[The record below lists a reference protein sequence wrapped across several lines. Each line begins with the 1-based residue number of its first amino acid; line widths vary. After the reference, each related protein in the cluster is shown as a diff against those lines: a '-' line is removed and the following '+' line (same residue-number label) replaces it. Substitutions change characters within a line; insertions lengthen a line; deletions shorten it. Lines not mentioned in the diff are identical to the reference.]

1 MERKSLRDISWQVI
15 PGLENYAASDTGDIK
30 ALPKIREGNLS
41 CLNNMHDR
49 TDKSH
54 RHYKEKILKQTFKQ
68 RYFYVSLT
76 QNGVKKNYRVHRL
89 VYMAFKGLIPEGMVI
104 DHIDGNTKNNNIS
117 NLRCA
122 SISENCQNPNTICK
136 KYKAVVQID
145 KSTNE
150 VLHIH
155 SSIKDAMLSLGFNY
169 SPSMTCHIGDVCNN
183 KRNTCYGYKWKWK
196 KESI

>member
-1 MERKSLRDISWQVI
+1 M
-15 PGLENYAASDTGDIK
+15 
-30 ALPKIREGNLS
+30 
-41 CLNNMHDR
+41 
-49 TDKSH
+49 
-54 RHYKEKILKQTFKQ
+54 
-68 RYFYVSLT
+68 SLT
-76 QNGVKKNYRVHRL
+76 QNGVKKDYRVHRL

-122 SISENCQNPNTICK
+122 SISENYQNPNTICK

-169 SPSMTCHIGDVCNN
+169 SHL
-183 KRNTCYGYKWKWK
+183 
-196 KESI
+196 